1 MEIIDPKTGKVIA
14 DADPIPDECFE
25 RAEKAI
31 REFDQKAHQRKRY
44 GLDKKEES
52 DESRRE

>member
-14 DADPIPDECFE
+14 DGIPIPDEYFE
-25 RAEKAI
+25 RARKSA